1 MSSKSPSDAPW
12 HLWLVGGIL
21 LLYALLA
28 AYDSAMTLSQGEAYM
43 RASGMT
49 GSQLNYFTG
58 LPLWVQIASFLS
70 TWLGLLGAILLL
82 ARRKAATVAF
92 LIAAFAT
99 FATCAYHYTSE
110 GDIEAMG
117 AMWPMPAIIAVAFLG
132 ASYYAYHQRRHR

>member
-58 LPLWVQIASFLS
+58 LPLWVQIASFVS
-70 TWLGLLGAILLL
+70 TWAWSACGNPSVGPSQSRNCRLPYCCVRDVCDLCVPL
-82 ARRKAATVAF
+82 
-92 LIAAFAT
+92 
-99 FATCAYHYTSE
+99 H
-110 GDIEAMG
+110 
-117 AMWPMPAIIAVAFLG
+117 
-132 ASYYAYHQRRHR
+132 